1 MSSNGDLHKQ
11 IEKLMLKSP
20 KPRLMTI
27 SAADNGDG
35 SFDLIYWLHH
45 NNTVLDIR
53 YKVTAEEELDDASD
67 LWLGAIN
74 MEREI
79 IDLLGLKF
87 QGQVGGLL
95 LVKGKSPENP
105 LRKKEVQ

>member
-35 SFDLIYWLHH
+35 TYDLIYWMHH
-45 NNTVLDIR
+45 DGAVLDIR
-53 YKVTAEEELDDASD
+53 YKVTADEELEDASD
-67 LWLGAIN
+67 IWLGAIN

-79 IDLLGLKF
+79 IDLMGLKF
-87 QGQVGGLL
+87 KGQVGGLL
-95 LVKGKSPENP
+95 LLKGRSPENP
-105 LRKKEVQ
+105 LRKKEVS